1 MKKENLFVV
10 EIEELDRSNR
20 TERLLDD
27 LLNQRKESSSS
38 LKSPLELTR
47 EIIELYLKLVRRRNH
62 LRRNWHPQQSM
73 HCDLVVL
80 GRLGEKGMLSSFNE
94 KVEEIILIVNGGDSS
109 KAVKAI
115 QEFKEKFNRE
125 FTEGQADIARTIRK
139 SPLKNEVR
147 EIVSRIDDCSFKDL
161 LDGLRAKQGGGVIV
175 NIYDDAVEHRD
186 PEKPTKIPK
195 HTSYSRL
202 RDIFTEV
209 KRELKK

>member
-147 EIVSRIDDCSFKDL
+147 EIVSRIDDCTFKDL

-175 NIYDDAVEHRD
+175 SVYDDAVEHRD

>member
-109 KAVKAI
+109 KTVKAI

-147 EIVSRIDDCSFKDL
+147 EIVSRIDDCTFKDL

-175 NIYDDAVEHRD
+175 RVYDDAVEHRD
-186 PEKPTKIPK
+186 PEKPTKPPK

>member
-147 EIVSRIDDCSFKDL
+147 EIVSRIDDCTFKDL

-175 NIYDDAVEHRD
+175 RVYDDAVEHRD
-186 PEKPTKIPK
+186 PEKPTKPPK

>member
-139 SPLKNEVR
+139 
-147 EIVSRIDDCSFKDL
+147 
-161 LDGLRAKQGGGVIV
+161 
-175 NIYDDAVEHRD
+175 
-186 PEKPTKIPK
+186 
-195 HTSYSRL
+195 
-202 RDIFTEV
+202 
-209 KRELKK
+209 

>member
-109 KAVKAI
+109 KTVKAI

-147 EIVSRIDDCSFKDL
+147 EIVSRIDDCTFKDL

-175 NIYDDAVEHRD
+175 RVYDDAVEHRD
-186 PEKPTKIPK
+186 PEKPTKPPK
-195 HTSYSRL
+195 HTTYSRL